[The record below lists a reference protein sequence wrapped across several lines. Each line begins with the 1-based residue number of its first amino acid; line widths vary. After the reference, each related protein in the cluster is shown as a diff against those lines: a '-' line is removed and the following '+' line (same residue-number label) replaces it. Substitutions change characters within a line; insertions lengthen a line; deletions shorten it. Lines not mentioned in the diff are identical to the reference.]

1 MGTVTEPK
9 FKSGDTA
16 IFLGSTNSRYGH
28 NRYADKYVGSL
39 VTIKSRHPNVNPYA
53 YTIEEFSRDYWFE
66 ERCFDMVAPELPD
79 FVAEMELDVLL
90 L

>member
-1 MGTVTEPK
+1 MNTVPEPK

-28 NRYADKYVGSL
+28 NRGTDKYIGNL
-39 VTIKSRHPNVNPYA
+39 VTIKKRHPDVHPYA
-53 YTIEEFSRDYWFE
+53 YIIEEFSRGYWFDE
-66 ERCFDMVAPELPD
+66 CCFETVAPELPD
-79 FVAEMELDVLL
+79 FVADMELDMLL

>member
-1 MGTVTEPK
+1 MNTVPKPK

-28 NRYADKYVGSL
+28 DRYTDKYVGSL
-39 VTIKSRHPNVNPYA
+39 VTIKMKHPAVRPYA
-53 YTIEEFSRDYWFE
+53 YTIEEFSPDYWFE
-66 ERCFDMVAPELPD
+66 EICFDMVAPELPD
-79 FVAEMELDVLL
+79 FVADMELDILL

>member
-1 MGTVTEPK
+1 MNTVPEPK

-39 VTIKSRHPNVNPYA
+39 VTIKSRHPDVHPYA
-53 YTIEEFSRDYWFE
+53 YRIEEFCRDYWFE

-79 FVAEMELDVLL
+79 FVADMELDMLL